1 MHACAVCAQSK
12 RKEANEFYK
21 NELKK
26 KESWWKKTILDI
38 DLTLLVSSRGIILT
52 SYIHILPTTGHTVR
66 TLIAQQH
73 AQLTLIFMKYYLMKI
88 N

>member
-26 KESWWKKTILDI
+26 KESW
-38 DLTLLVSSRGIILT
+38 
-52 SYIHILPTTGHTVR
+52 
-66 TLIAQQH
+66 
-73 AQLTLIFMKYYLMKI
+73 
-88 N
+88 